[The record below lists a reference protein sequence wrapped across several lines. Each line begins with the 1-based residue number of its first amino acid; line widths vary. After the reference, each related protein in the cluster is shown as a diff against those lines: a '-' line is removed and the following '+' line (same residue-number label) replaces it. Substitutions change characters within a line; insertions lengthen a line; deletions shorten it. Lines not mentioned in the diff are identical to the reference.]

1 VRTVCIAT
9 IIKITA
15 TDSGQRMT
23 TVNQLVKN
31 LETRTVHIN
40 KPVELQYAKDVDDIE
55 DYIEKSFK
63 RKLCTSVIANMA
75 QNESISSDLIEHFAS
90 RLETED
96 GLQALTAH
104 FLSMFIYAQPI
115 TSQ

>member
-1 VRTVCIAT
+1 
-9 IIKITA
+9 
-15 TDSGQRMT
+15 MT
-23 TVNQLVKN
+23 TVNQFVSS
-31 LETRTVHIN
+31 LESRTVHIN

-63 RKLCTSVIANMA
+63 RKLCTTVIANMA
-75 QNESISSDLIEHFAS
+75 QNESISSDLIEHFAK

-96 GLQALTAH
+96 GLQTLTAH

-115 TSQ
+115 SSQ